1 MTDVMSIKKWSGE
14 WNLDLHLMFEIKY
27 YKDTIN
33 VKTNK
38 LKLEDNRY
46 SLTQHCKLSE
56 NF

>member
-1 MTDVMSIKKWSGE
+1 MSIKKWSGE